1 MLLQIGNVDRNFR
14 LLSFRPPKKTVF
26 ETEPRKISVT
36 SDVNSPCI
44 FEEVTREFL
53 RGSRA
58 NAWENMAED
67 ALRKEWEVFGFE
79 RLNKHQEE
87 ALQLVVESKSDV
99 FVNLSTGFG
108 EFVVF
113 QALSIQG
120 HLTTVFCKIST
131 STFIN

>member
-26 ETEPRKISVT
+26 ETEPRTISVT
-36 SDVNSPCI
+36 SAVSDQS
-44 FEEVTREFL
+44 FEEVTRKFL

-99 FVNLSTGFG
+99 FVNLSTGCG

-120 HLTTVFCKIST
+120 HLTTVFCKITT

>member
-26 ETEPRKISVT
+26 ETEPRTISVT
-36 SDVNSPCI
+36 SAVSDQS
-44 FEEVTREFL
+44 FEEVTRKFL

-87 ALQLVVESKSDV
+87 ALQLVVESKSDL
-99 FVNLSTGFG
+99 FVNLPTGFG
-108 EFVVF
+108 ESVVF